1 MWILYT
7 VLAIVMRAVYGVL
20 TKVLSNH
27 IKVGPITQ
35 SVFLLLASG
44 ILSLAVV
51 PFSGFSL
58 AGVGDIWAIV
68 LLTLTTSAVGNITYF
83 KGIAKLESG
92 TTQIAFSS
100 ILIWG
105 LLMTNVFLG
114 TTLSL
119 LQSIGVVVLLFA
131 ILLAQYQKRAIKL
144 QSGIFLIL
152 LSAASFAGFQVASAR
167 LAQEQTLGTYL
178 VVIYVGSALLIA
190 LPYIPQIKRELAHA
204 RGHVTALAKIALITG
219 SASMFNYVFAY
230 FAFRT
235 APDPG
240 IVVLLFTAQVVLA
253 VILSIIFLK
262 ERSNVPLKIAAGV
275 LAVVA
280 AIMIKA

>member
-1 MWILYT
+1 
-7 VLAIVMRAVYGVL
+7 MRAVYGVL

-27 IKVGPITQ
+27 VRVGAVTQ
-35 SVFLLLASG
+35 SVFLLIASG
-44 ILSLAVV
+44 VLSLLAI

-58 AGVGDIWAIV
+58 AGISEVWPIV
-68 LLTLTTSAVGNITYF
+68 LLTLIASAIGNIAYF

-105 LLMTNVFLG
+105 LLMTHVFLG
-114 TTLSL
+114 TTLSWV
-119 LQSIGVVVLLFA
+119 QSIGVVLLLFA

-144 QSGIFLIL
+144 QPGILLIL
-152 LSAASFAGFQVASAR
+152 LSAACFAGFQVASAR
-167 LAQEQTLGTYL
+167 MAQEFTLGTYL
-178 VVIYVGSALLIA
+178 FVIYTGSALLIA
-190 LPYIPQIKRELAHA
+190 LPYLGQIRRDLAQA
-204 RGHVTALAKIALITG
+204 RGHLSPLAKTAAVTG
-219 SASMFNYVFAY
+219 GASVLNYIFAY

-253 VILSIIFLK
+253 VILSVIFLK
-262 ERSNVPLKIAAGV
+262 ERTNVALKVGAGV

-280 AIMIKA
+280 AVLIKA